1 MRLLGAVL
9 AGGRASRFGADKAI
23 ADVGGRPLIRH
34 VADALAAG
42 TQDLV
47 VCGRSW
53 GGLPALDDVP
63 AAGLGP
69 MGGLAAALCYAHAQG
84 HDGVLCAPCD
94 VLGLP
99 EDLPLRLAPG
109 PAVPDG
115 QWLIG
120 LWPVHCADPLVHLL
134 RHEGAIPARRW
145 IAASGAAIRPPL
157 PVRNVNLPSDLQPW
171 P

>member
-9 AGGRASRFGADKAI
+9 AGGRASRFGADKAN
-23 ADVGGRPLIRH
+23 AHVGGRPLIRH
-34 VADALAAG
+34 VADALAAC

-53 GGLPALDDVP
+53 GGLQALDDVP

-69 MGGLAAALCYAHAQG
+69 MGGLAAALCHARTHG

-99 EDLPLRLAPG
+99 DDLARRLAPG

-134 RHEGAIPARRW
+134 RHEGAISARRW
-145 IAASGAAIRPPL
+145 IEASGAAIRAPL
-157 PVRNVNLPSDLQPW
+157 QVRNVNLPADLEP
-171 P
+171 